1 MRYEVYF
8 FINLADTLPHE
19 RVGLIPFDYQGD
31 VHKNIR
37 HTLC

>member
-19 RVGLIPFDYQGD
+19 RVGLMKDILNQFA
-31 VHKNIR
+31 
-37 HTLC
+37 